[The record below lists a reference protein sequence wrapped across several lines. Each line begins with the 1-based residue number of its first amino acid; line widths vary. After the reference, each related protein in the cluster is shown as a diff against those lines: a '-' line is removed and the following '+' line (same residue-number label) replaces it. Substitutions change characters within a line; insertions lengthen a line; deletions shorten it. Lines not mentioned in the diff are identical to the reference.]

1 MNFWRSTV
9 VLRFPSTGFV
19 YFSKWSMKT
28 DSRTKENYFIL
39 AVFSTH
45 MYINICFLFM
55 IAFQYSK
62 LCFPISIFSLH
73 NCFVFLQFVALR
85 LLTVIAEGK
94 LIYVPSWNQL
104 GTGYTKKTLTNSNK
118 KEMKQIRQNIFFL
131 IKQKTFSP

>member
-1 MNFWRSTV
+1 MSMPTNAISKVISFHFWSDFTLFQSYMNFWRSTV

-45 MYINICFLFM
+45 IYFLFI
-55 IAFQYSK
+55 IAFQFSK
-62 LCFPISIFSLH
+62 LCFLISIFSLH

-104 GTGYTKKTLTNSNK
+104 GTGYT
-118 KEMKQIRQNIFFL
+118 
-131 IKQKTFSP
+131 